1 MSKNSKFSKSHFPI
15 LSITFWKFIFRDIK
29 SMLLDDF
36 SGSPDCATN
45 SLVTSFFLCKL
56 GKKSANESV
65 PCTVCVDDLE

>member
-36 SGSPDCATN
+36 SGNPDCATN